1 MAHLYLLDHLLV
13 TLTHYGFFIS
23 YWSLPH
29 DGRRVINSD
38 AQQALIDLAVSR
50 HEIADPSSGQETD
63 AQRARVGREVWE
75 LERGFA
81 VWVLILGFAVK
92 VGHTAMCVCV
102 CACGRERLEKGS

>member
-1 MAHLYLLDHLLV
+1 
-13 TLTHYGFFIS
+13 
-23 YWSLPH
+23 
-29 DGRRVINSD
+29 VINSD

-50 HEIADPSSGQETD
+50 HEIADPASGQETD

-92 VGHTAMCVCV
+92 VGRAAMRQRGGKAEKERECVCV
-102 CACGRERLEKGS
+102 CVCMRCRGAWRMGWELAERCKSCHVQSGCC